1 MAVIELMKSFTNK
14 GHQTT
19 QRLHLV
25 AAVLSW
31 AVLFATMG
39 GLAGGCS
46 SPARSSSA
54 PKPGSGIAEYRALTR
69 DAHRAVAD
77 TVKSLEA
84 LAQPQAQ
91 PSTPHPALPRFDRS
105 VQELEVTSFKTRS
118 RAEAIMARG
127 EAYFDEWKA
136 HLAGISNQAT
146 ARVETERYTRLH
158 DQFRLVR
165 ERSGEVRTEFR
176 PFMNGLRE
184 FRATLDKSPDS
195 VGGEPSRRTIDTLS
209 ADGRRVLGR
218 LDALSKTLDDAE
230 VELRATLASKR

>member
-1 MAVIELMKSFTNK
+1 MNALRPMT
-14 GHQTT
+14 
-19 QRLHLV
+19 V
-25 AAVLSW
+25 AACGLVLCSAIAW
-31 AVLFATMG
+31 
-39 GLAGGCS
+39 LAGGCS
-46 SPARSSSA
+46 SPTSSSSA

-69 DAHRAVAD
+69 NAQSAVAE

-84 LAQPQAQ
+84 LAQPQPQGQQSNA
-91 PSTPHPALPRFDRS
+91 HPALPRFDSS

-118 RAEAIMARG
+118 RAEAIMTRG

-146 ARVETERYTRLH
+146 ARVETEHYTRLH

-165 ERSGEVRTEFR
+165 ERSDEVRTEFR

-195 VGGEPSRRTIDTLS
+195 AGSESSRRTIKTLT
-209 ADGRRVLGR
+209 ADGRRVLDR